1 MRRKYKKI
9 IIFVLL
15 VLLILTGLVVNKIIT
30 NNKAWRLEV
39 TNNFINVRSKPNQY
53 AMKLGQVKKGKKYT
67 ILEMDYDDPNYV
79 WYKIDYEKKQD
90 CWIASSRLEPY
101 VKEYN
106 NPKNKS
112 EDNTISDYQKPIIK
126 YRELEYTTKNINT
139 INYDHLEIIENT
151 EYKITHTVYYEE
163 KEPIEDSQYWINYEV
178 IDAFDNKSKKLQKI
192 VFEENPSP
200 EEVKPFSE
208 YLEKR

>member
-1 MRRKYKKI
+1 MKKI
-9 IIFVLL
+9 IIFILL
-15 VLLILTGLVVNKIIT
+15 VLLISTGLVVNKIIT

-53 AMKLGQVKKGKKYT
+53 EMKLGQVKKGKKYT
-67 ILEMDYDDPNYV
+67 ILEMYYDDPNYV

-112 EDNTISDYQKPIIK
+112 EDNTISDCQKPIIK
-126 YRELEYTTKNINT
+126 YKELEYTTKNINT

-178 IDAFDNKSKKLQKI
+178 IDAFDNKNKKLQKI